1 MDDMAVLEAEA
12 RHEAMTDRSQ
22 PRLGPRRA
30 RLLDEAAKGQIY
42 RQSLRGV
49 PAEALGKQL
58 GRSRAEIEQVINEM
72 RARRLLETRLEFI
85 ADESFDAPG
94 ATEEILGP
102 DPVADKAV
110 PPRRGRAPEGLPPY
124 LASLYDVPLLT
135 PEQERHLFRKMNYL
149 KYRAHQLREQLDPTR
164 ARTEEINAIE
174 WLQEEALAVK
184 NQIIRANLRLVVSIA
199 KRHVGPSNNFF
210 ELVSDGN
217 MSLIRAVEKFDYAR
231 GNKFSTYASWAI
243 MRNFIRSI
251 PEENHRRDRFITG
264 HEEMFEAAAD
274 TRTDE
279 REYESHHRRH
289 QETVEGLL
297 GRLSDRERRIL
308 TSRFGLGG
316 ATEQTL
322 EQLGHELG
330 VTKERV
336 RQLEA
341 KAREKLRKIAIE
353 EKLDLI

>member
-1 MDDMAVLEAEA
+1 MAVLEAGA
-12 RHEAMTDRSQ
+12 RHVAMTDRSQ
-22 PRLGPRRA
+22 PQSSTARA
-30 RLLDEAAKGQIY
+30 RLLDEAAKGQIH

-49 PAEALGKQL
+49 SAEALAKQL
-58 GRSRAEIEQVINEM
+58 GRSPAEIEQVINEM

-85 ADESFDAPG
+85 FDESFDAPG
-94 ATEEILGP
+94 AAEEILGP
-102 DPVADKAV
+102 DPVADKAGSA
-110 PPRRGRAPEGLPPY
+110 RRGRAPEGLPPY
-124 LASLYDVPLLT
+124 LASLYDVGLLS

-149 KYRAHQLREQLDPTR
+149 KYRAHVLRERLDP
-164 ARTEEINAIE
+164 ANAKASEISAIE

-199 KRHVGPSNNFF
+199 KKHVGPANNFF

-217 MSLIRAVEKFDYAR
+217 ISLIRAVEKFDYAR

-251 PEENHRRDRFITG
+251 PEESHRRDRFITG

-274 TRTDE
+274 TRPGE

-289 QETVEGLL
+289 QETVEILL
-297 GRLSDRERRIL
+297 GHLSDRERRIL
-308 TSRFGLGG
+308 THRFGLGG

-353 EKLDLI
+353 ERLDLNAL